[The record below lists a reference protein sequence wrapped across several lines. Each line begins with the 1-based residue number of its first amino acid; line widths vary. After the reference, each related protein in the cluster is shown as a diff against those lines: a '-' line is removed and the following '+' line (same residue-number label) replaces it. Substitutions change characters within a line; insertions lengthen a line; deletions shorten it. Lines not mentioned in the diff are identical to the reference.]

1 MNKYC
6 KNCNMNFSDTF
17 EECPYCEGELIIQDL
32 SQSEPCDMTEYYKEH
47 PEEMDIL
54 EMPDDVLL
62 DKYKDYL
69 NSIREQ
75 GCQMTDEEF
84 IKGLREG
91 RKDSMRRSYHSTP
104 ASSTPITTT
113 PIITCPYCQST
124 NTKKITA
131 TAKAVNV
138 ALFGIF
144 GNKRKYQWHCNNCNS
159 DF

>member
-17 EECPYCEGELIIQDL
+17 EICPCCEGELIIQDL
-32 SQSEPCDMTEYYKEH
+32 SQSEISEI
-47 PEEMDIL
+47 DIL

-75 GCQMTDEEF
+75 GCQMTDKEF
-84 IKGLREG
+84 IQGLREG
-91 RKDSMRRSYHSTP
+91 RKDSVRRSYPSIP
-104 ASSTPITTT
+104 ASSIPVTATPMIK
-113 PIITCPYCQST
+113 CPYCQST
-124 NTKKITA
+124 NTKKISS